1 MSVKEG
7 SSNGFIERLESLRG
21 IAALWVAVG
30 HSMIW
35 LVIGSETAIWSKRVW
50 EVHGVQANLA
60 RTLITFFSGAAAVD
74 IFFVLSGFVL
84 ARSLAGTVLN
94 PGSYVQFVL
103 RRLFRIVPAFWFSLL
118 VVLLYLTVL
127 YPGHAVMPG
136 ASDWFNRWYADPL
149 SIQTVLENA
158 TFVSPWLNPNAWTLK
173 VEILASLL
181 LPLIVWCIGSK
192 DMKGASGTTRSALV
206 LLGTVALAWVYRD
219 APSDLT
225 HYVYMFVVGA
235 LVARHGGAVRQ
246 GLLESNVFVMGC
258 ELLVVLASACYPL
271 VHPFFADVL
280 VVAGS
285 AGIICAL
292 SRGSQAKALAILGT
306 GWARFLGRISYSFYL
321 LHFIALYA
329 TGTVL
334 LHLLPSEIVIRWPLA
349 VMAAGCL
356 ISIAVAVPL
365 ALLAFN
371 WVEKPFTLIGRR
383 VSRMQAG
390 VVRQ

>member
-21 IAALWVAVG
+21 VAALWVAVG

-35 LVIGSETAIWSKRVW
+35 LVIGAEPAIWAKRVW
-50 EVHGVQANLA
+50 EVQGVQANLA

-84 ARSLAGTVLN
+84 ARSLTGAAMN
-94 PGSYVQFVL
+94 PASYVQFVV

-136 ASDWFNRWYADPL
+136 ASDWFNRWYSDPL
-149 SIQTVLENA
+149 SIQTIVENA

-181 LPLIVWCIGSK
+181 LPLIVWGIGT
-192 DMKGASGTTRSALV
+192 KGVARSVLMLV
-206 LLGTVALAWVYRD
+206 GSIALAVACRNGPT

-225 HYVYMFVVGA
+225 HYVFMFVVGA
-235 LVARHGGAVRQ
+235 LVARHSGAVRQ
-246 GLLESNVFVMGC
+246 SLIDSNVFVVAC
-258 ELLVVLASACYPL
+258 IVPIVLASACFPL
-271 VHPFFADVL
+271 IHPLFADFL
-280 VVAGS
+280 VVAGT

-292 SRGSQAKALAILGT
+292 SRGSEAKALSILSA

-334 LHLLPSEIVIRWPLA
+334 LHVLPSEIVLRWPLA
-349 VMAAGCL
+349 VMIGGCL

-383 VSRMQAG
+383 VSRMQSG